1 MRRRNFIK
9 LLGGAAVAW
18 PLTAGAQQS
27 PIRPLIGVLSPLSAQ
42 AARPLIAA
50 FRSALRDLGYVEG
63 RSATLA
69 LRYGD
74 GAPERMPPLA
84 HELVALNPDVI
95 VTGAQAG
102 VLAAHNA
109 TRTIPIVMITIED
122 PVALGLANSIARPGR
137 NITGIWSWDDGLLV
151 SKRLDFLKLAVP
163 GLVRV
168 GVIVNPDDPT
178 DRAQIT
184 RLPEAVRGLGLA
196 HQIVEVRDASKL
208 DSVAAEIVHANV
220 HGLFVSGSP
229 FFLAAP
235 ARITAMVADLKLPAV
250 YQWRQFADAGGLMS
264 YGPNLPD
271 LYRQAARLT
280 GRILKGE
287 SPTDLPIEL
296 PTRYEL
302 IVNLKTAKAIGVA
315 ISESFLLI
323 ADEVIE

>member
-1 MRRRNFIK
+1 VRRRELIS
-9 LLGGAAVAW
+9 LLGGAAAW
-18 PLTAGAQQS
+18 PFAARAQQS
-27 PIRPLIGVLSPLSAQ
+27 AIRPLIGVLSPLSAQ
-42 AARPLIAA
+42 AANPLIVAL
-50 FRSALRDLGYVEG
+50 RSALRDLGYVEG
-63 RSATLA
+63 RSTTLA
-69 LRYGD
+69 LRYAD
-74 GAPERMPPLA
+74 GAPERMSALA

-122 PVALGLANSIARPGR
+122 PVALGLANSIAKPGR
-137 NITGIWSWDDGLLV
+137 NITGIWSWDDDLLV

-163 GLVRV
+163 GLARV

-178 DRAQIT
+178 DRAQVT
-184 RLPEAVRGLGLA
+184 RLPEAVRGLRLT
-196 HQIVEVRDASKL
+196 HQIIEIRDASKL
-208 DSVAAEIVHANV
+208 DSAAAEIMHANV
-220 HGLFVSGSP
+220 QGLFVSGSP

-250 YQWRQFADAGGLMS
+250 YQWRQFADAGGLVS

-287 SPTDLPIEL
+287 NPADLPIEL

-302 IVNLKTAKAIGVA
+302 IVNLKTAQAIGV
-315 ISESFLLI
+315 SLPDSFVLI